1 MSEANDGGGGSCTIC
16 YARGTTSPCAL
27 CGRHAC
33 PRCVAECG
41 RCGGKICKS
50 WHGQSE
56 HACGGGGGAGGGQE
70 KLFS

>member
-16 YARGTTSPCAL
+16 YARGTASPCAL